1 MLEKGELVVYGEKGI
16 CEVDG
21 TTHLELRGADKNK
34 LYYILIPLG
43 ERDTKIYCPVDNE
56 KVPLRRPMNKNE
68 AMKLIEELPELSE
81 LAVPQEKLREE
92 TYKAALRSLDCRQWA
107 SMLKTL
113 RRRRR
118 SRLIQGKKVTATDER
133 YFRRTEEYLY
143 SELAMALGKQ
153 KSEMEDFI
161 AACLQEYA
169 EKA

>member
-81 LAVPQEKLREE
+81 LAVPQEKLR
-92 TYKAALRSLDCRQWA
+92 K
-107 SMLKTL
+107 KPI
-113 RRRRR
+113 RRRCVPG
-118 SRLIQGKKVTATDER
+118 LPAVGQHAEDPPPEKKEPPDT
-133 YFRRTEEYLY
+133 
-143 SELAMALGKQ
+143 G
-153 KSEMEDFI
+153 
-161 AACLQEYA
+161 QEGNGHR
-169 EKA
+169 